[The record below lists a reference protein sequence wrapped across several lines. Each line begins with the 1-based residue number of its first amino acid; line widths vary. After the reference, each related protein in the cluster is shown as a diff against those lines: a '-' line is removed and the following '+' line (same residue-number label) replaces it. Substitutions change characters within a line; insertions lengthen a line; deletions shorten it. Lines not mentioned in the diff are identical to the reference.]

1 MQEFLEVF
9 NTYICKGARQLSWDV
24 GLNPD
29 LNESKAKTSNITKRL
44 IDRHQG
50 AIERLENNSKGRLM
64 IKSVNL
70 NKEGKSK
77 QNTVLEEIDF
87 LSWVG
92 TGWEDSAIFRCLGE
106 TTFLFIVFG
115 ENKEGDV
122 FFLGPVL
129 WKLPHDEVGKLKSYW
144 QMVTNILK
152 QGVQMWEAPWG
163 NNIITKNNL
172 PGQAAHKMIHI
183 RPKANNKNDVT
194 LLPDGQTITK
204 QGLWLNA
211 KYVTDIVSTLFENRK
226 DEINFKRDMLSEA
239 IELDEVTLNSLKGML
254 KEEAYTPETFVEAC
268 KAVIPGFGVDSIS
281 KDFVESLGFRISSPY
296 ILNKKYLDSRSY
308 IENIV
313 LRNDYFRME
322 DTPILSHPFA
332 SRMMAKMRSG
342 WRIIE
347 IEPDFYI
354 TERSLVRAGITI
366 RLLESYRESVFGL
379 MKSDRFYTI
388 EQLID
393 LLAHDPLE
401 EYGFDK
407 KVYEGILM
415 RPGKIA
421 NLRVGRRILFI
432 NGMIKDT
439 QKYLIDSLIKG
450 ENNKKIDEVE
460 EKFISTFGGDIG
472 TSDLIKLCVR
482 SGYHFDTDLEMVFDS
497 KQSYL
502 EFIYSQN

>member
-1 MQEFLEVF
+1 
-9 NTYICKGARQLSWDV
+9 
-24 GLNPD
+24 
-29 LNESKAKTSNITKRL
+29 
-44 IDRHQG
+44 
-50 AIERLENNSKGRLM
+50 
-64 IKSVNL
+64 
-70 NKEGKSK
+70 
-77 QNTVLEEIDF
+77 
-87 LSWVG
+87 
-92 TGWEDSAIFRCLGE
+92 
-106 TTFLFIVFG
+106 
-115 ENKEGDV
+115 
-122 FFLGPVL
+122 
-129 WKLPHDEVGKLKSYW
+129 
-144 QMVTNILK
+144 
-152 QGVQMWEAPWG
+152 
-163 NNIITKNNL
+163 
-172 PGQAAHKMIHI
+172 MIHI